1 MIALYTPEQLS
12 RTFKRKAS
20 FIFIPTSATFA
31 LRFSRFPNPD
41 VYIHNMKKHN
51 FSAGP
56 AILPAPVLKEAG
68 KAAANYQG
76 MGLSLLELSHRGPEF
91 TAIIEEA
98 NALMREIIGL
108 PDDYHVLWLSGGA
121 STQFY
126 MVPFNLLDEGETAAY
141 LDTGTW
147 ANKAIKE
154 AKLFGNVEVV
164 ASSKEQNYNFIP
176 KGYKVPKHAKYFH
189 ITSNNTIFGTQQH
202 KFPKSPVPL
211 VCDMSSDFLSRP
223 FDPRPFGL
231 IYAGAQKNLGP
242 AGTTVVIVR
251 DDVLGTVKRAMP
263 SMLDYRTFVKE
274 NSLYNTPPV
283 FPIYVSM
290 LTLRWIKKNGGLKG
304 MQRRNRTKAA
314 ILYDEI
320 DRNPLFRGTVARE
333 DRSLMNAC
341 FVMEEKYAALEKE
354 FLKET
359 EANGMVGL
367 KGHRSVGGFRAS
379 IYNAMPKAS
388 VQALADL
395 MQDYAKRK
403 G

>member
-1 MIALYTPEQLS
+1 
-12 RTFKRKAS
+12 
-20 FIFIPTSATFA
+20 
-31 LRFSRFPNPD
+31 
-41 VYIHNMKKHN
+41 MKKHN

-56 AILPAPVLKEAG
+56 AILPATVIKEAA
-68 KAAANYQG
+68 KAVANYEG
-76 MGLSLLELSHRGPEF
+76 IGLSLLELSHRGPEF

-98 NALMREIIGL
+98 NALMKEIVGL
-108 PDDYHVLWLSGGA
+108 PEGYHTLWLSGGA
-121 STQFY
+121 STQFF
-126 MVPFNLLDEGETAAY
+126 MVPMNLLNEGETAAY
-141 LDTGTW
+141 ADTGVW

-154 AKLFGNVEVV
+154 AKNFGSIQVL
-164 ASSKEQNYNFIP
+164 ASAKEQNYAHIP
-176 KGYKVPKHAKYFH
+176 KGYKIPKEAKYLH
-189 ITSNNTIFGTQQH
+189 ITSNNTIYGTQLH

-223 FDPRPFGL
+223 FDVSQFGL

-242 AGTTVVIVR
+242 AGTTCIIVR
-251 DDVLGTVKRAMP
+251 EDMLGTVQRTLP
-263 SMLDYRTFVKE
+263 SMLDYRTFIKE

-283 FPIYVSM
+283 YPIYVSM

-304 MQRRNRTKAA
+304 MQRRNKTKAA
-314 ILYDEI
+314 ILYNEI
-320 DRNPLFRGTVARE
+320 DVNPLFRGTTARE
-333 DRSLMNAC
+333 DRSLMNIC

-359 EANGMVGL
+359 ESNGMVGL

-379 IYNAMPKAS
+379 TYNALPKQS

-395 MQDYAKRK
+395 MQDFAQRK

>member
-1 MIALYTPEQLS
+1 
-12 RTFKRKAS
+12 
-20 FIFIPTSATFA
+20 
-31 LRFSRFPNPD
+31 
-41 VYIHNMKKHN
+41 MKKHN

-56 AILPAPVLKEAG
+56 AILPAPVLKEAA
-68 KAAANYQG
+68 KAVANYEG
-76 MGLSLLELSHRGPEF
+76 IGLSLLELSHRGPEF

-98 NALMREIIGL
+98 NTLMQELLQL
-108 PDDYHVLWLSGGA
+108 PPQYKVLWLTGGA

-126 MVPFNLLDEGETAAY
+126 MIPMNLLDSNETAVYA
-141 LDTGTW
+141 DTGTW

-154 AKLFGNVEVV
+154 AKGFGNVQVV
-164 ASSKEQNYNFIP
+164 ASSKDHNYTFIP
-176 KGYKVPKHAKYFH
+176 KGYKIPTTAKYLH
-189 ITSNNTIFGTQQH
+189 LTSNNTIFGTQLH
-202 KFPKSPVPL
+202 RFPKSPVPI

-223 FDPRPFGL
+223 VDVSPFGL

-251 DDVLGTVKRAMP
+251 EDMLGKVSRYLPT
-263 SMLDYRTFVKE
+263 MLDYRTFIAE

-283 FPIYVSM
+283 YPIYVSM

-304 MQRRNRTKAA
+304 MQRRNKAKA
-314 ILYDEI
+314 EVLYQEM
-320 DRNPLFRGTVARE
+320 DRNPLFKGTTAKE

-341 FVMEEKYAALEKE
+341 FVMEAKYAALEKE

-367 KGHRSVGGFRAS
+367 QGHRSVGGFRAS
-379 IYNAMPKAS
+379 IYNAMPKSS

-395 MQDYAKRK
+395 MADFAQRK

>member
-1 MIALYTPEQLS
+1 
-12 RTFKRKAS
+12 
-20 FIFIPTSATFA
+20 
-31 LRFSRFPNPD
+31 
-41 VYIHNMKKHN
+41 MKKHN

-56 AILPAPVLKEAG
+56 AILPAPVLKEAA
-68 KAAANYQG
+68 KAVANYEG
-76 MGLSLLELSHRGPEF
+76 IGLSLLELSHRGPEF

-98 NALMREIIGL
+98 NALMQELLQL
-108 PDDYHVLWLSGGA
+108 PPQYKVLWLTGGA

-126 MVPFNLLDEGETAAY
+126 MIPMNLLDANETAAY
-141 LDTGTW
+141 ADTGTW

-154 AKLFGNVEVV
+154 AKGFGNVQVL
-164 ASSKEQNYNFIP
+164 ASSKDHNYTFIP
-176 KGYKVPKHAKYFH
+176 KGYKIPTTAKYLH
-189 ITSNNTIFGTQQH
+189 LTSNNTIFGTQLH
-202 KFPKSPVPL
+202 RFPKSPVPI

-223 FDPRPFGL
+223 VDVSPFGL

-251 DDVLGTVKRAMP
+251 EDMLGKVSRYLPT
-263 SMLDYRTFVKE
+263 MLDYRTFIAE

-283 FPIYVSM
+283 YPIYVSM

-304 MQRRNRTKAA
+304 MQRRNKTKAEV
-314 ILYDEI
+314 LYQEI
-320 DRNPLFRGTVARE
+320 DRNPLFKGTTARE

-341 FVMEEKYAALEKE
+341 FVMEAKYATLEKE

-367 KGHRSVGGFRAS
+367 QGHRSVGGFRAS
-379 IYNAMPKAS
+379 IYNAMPKSS

-395 MQDYAKRK
+395 MADFAQRK

>member
-1 MIALYTPEQLS
+1 
-12 RTFKRKAS
+12 
-20 FIFIPTSATFA
+20 
-31 LRFSRFPNPD
+31 
-41 VYIHNMKKHN
+41 MKKHN

-68 KAAANYQG
+68 KAAVNYQG

-98 NALMREIIGL
+98 NALMKEIIGL
-108 PDDYHVLWLSGGA
+108 PEGYHVLWLSGGA
-121 STQFY
+121 STQFF
-126 MVPFNLLDEGETAAY
+126 MAPMNLLNAGETAAY
-141 LDTGTW
+141 TDTGTW

-154 AKLFGNVEVV
+154 AKGFGNVQVL
-164 ASSKEQNYNFIP
+164 ASSKDKNYNFIP
-176 KGYKVPKHAKYFH
+176 KGYKIPKDAKYLH
-189 ITSNNTIFGTQQH
+189 LTSNNTIFGTQLH

-223 FDPRPFGL
+223 IDPKPFGL

-251 DDVLGTVKRAMP
+251 EDVLGTVQRHLP
-263 SMLDYRTFVKE
+263 SMLDYRTFIQE

-283 FPIYVSM
+283 FPIYVSL

-314 ILYDEI
+314 VLYQEI
-320 DRNPLFRGTVARE
+320 DRNPLFKGTTAVE
-333 DRSLMNAC
+333 DRSLMNVC
-341 FVMEEKYAALEKE
+341 FVMEEKYASLEKE

-379 IYNAMPKAS
+379 IYNAMPKSS

-395 MQDYAKRK
+395 MADFAKRK
-403 G
+403 M

>member
-1 MIALYTPEQLS
+1 
-12 RTFKRKAS
+12 
-20 FIFIPTSATFA
+20 
-31 LRFSRFPNPD
+31 
-41 VYIHNMKKHN
+41 MKKHN

-68 KAAANYQG
+68 KAASNYQG

-98 NALMREIIGL
+98 NALMKEIIGL
-108 PDDYHVLWLSGGA
+108 PDGYHTLWLSGGA
-121 STQFY
+121 STQFF
-126 MVPFNLLDEGETAAY
+126 MTPMNLLNTDETAGY
-141 LDTGTW
+141 VETGTW

-154 AKLFGNVEVV
+154 AKGFGHVQIL

-176 KGYKVPKHAKYFH
+176 KGYKIPKELKYLH
-189 ITSNNTIFGTQQH
+189 LTSNNTIFGTQLH

-223 FDPRPFGL
+223 FDPTSFGL

-251 DDVLGTVKRAMP
+251 EDLLGSVQRHIP
-263 SMLDYRTFVKE
+263 SMLDYRTFIQE
-274 NSLYNTPPV
+274 NSMYNTPPV
-283 FPIYVSM
+283 FPIYVSL

-304 MQRRNRTKAA
+304 MQRKNKIKAA
-314 ILYDEI
+314 VLYQEI
-320 DRNPLFRGTVARE
+320 DRNPLFKGTTAVE
-333 DRSLMNAC
+333 DRSLMNVC

-379 IYNAMPKAS
+379 IYNAMPKSS

-395 MQDYAKRK
+395 MADFARRK

>member
-1 MIALYTPEQLS
+1 
-12 RTFKRKAS
+12 
-20 FIFIPTSATFA
+20 
-31 LRFSRFPNPD
+31 
-41 VYIHNMKKHN
+41 MKKHN

-68 KAAANYQG
+68 KAAVNYQG

-98 NALMREIIGL
+98 NALLKEIIGL
-108 PDDYHVLWLSGGA
+108 PEGYHVLWLSGGA
-121 STQFY
+121 STQFF
-126 MVPFNLLDEGETAAY
+126 MAPMNLLNAGETATY
-141 LDTGTW
+141 TDTGTW

-154 AKLFGNVEVV
+154 AKGFGHVQVV

-176 KGYKVPKHAKYFH
+176 KGYKIPRDAKYLH
-189 ITSNNTIFGTQQH
+189 LTSNNTIFGTQLH

-223 FDPRPFGL
+223 IDPKPFGL

-251 DDVLGTVKRAMP
+251 EDLLGTVQRHLP
-263 SMLDYRTFVKE
+263 SMLDYRTFIQE

-283 FPIYVSM
+283 FPIYVSL

-314 ILYDEI
+314 VLYQEI
-320 DRNPLFRGTVARE
+320 DRNPLFKGTTAVE
-333 DRSLMNAC
+333 DRSLMNVC

-379 IYNAMPKAS
+379 IYNAMPKSS
-388 VQALADL
+388 VQALTDL
-395 MQDYAKRK
+395 MADFAKRK
-403 G
+403 M

>member
-1 MIALYTPEQLS
+1 
-12 RTFKRKAS
+12 
-20 FIFIPTSATFA
+20 
-31 LRFSRFPNPD
+31 
-41 VYIHNMKKHN
+41 MKKHN

-56 AILPAPVLKEAG
+56 AILPASVLKEAG
-68 KAAANYQG
+68 RAAANYQG

-108 PDDYHVLWLSGGA
+108 PEEYHVLWLTGGA

-126 MVPFNLLDEGETAAY
+126 MVPFNVLNEDETAAY
-141 LDTGTW
+141 IETGVW

-154 AKLFGNVEVV
+154 ARYFGNVEIL
-164 ASSKEQNYNFIP
+164 ASSKEENYTYIP
-176 KGYKVPKHAKYFH
+176 KKFRVPKNTRYLH
-189 ITSNNTIFGTQQH
+189 ITSNNTIYGTQLH

-223 FDPRPFGL
+223 FDPAPFGI

-242 AGTTVVIVR
+242 AGATVVIVR
-251 DDVLGTVKRAMP
+251 DDMLGTVRRHLP

-290 LTLRWIKKNGGLKG
+290 LTLRWIKKSGGLKG
-304 MQRRNRTKAA
+304 MQRRNRAKGS
-314 ILYDEI
+314 ILYQEI
-320 DRNPLFRGTVARE
+320 DRNPLFRGTVAKE
-333 DRSLMNAC
+333 DRSLMNVC
-341 FVMEEKYAALEKE
+341 FVMEDAYAGLEKD

-359 EANGMVGL
+359 EVNGMVGL

-379 IYNAMPKAS
+379 TYNALPKAS
-388 VQALADL
+388 VQALVDL
-395 MQDYAKRK
+395 MQDFARRK

>member
-1 MIALYTPEQLS
+1 M
-12 RTFKRKAS
+12 KR
-20 FIFIPTSATFA
+20 
-31 LRFSRFPNPD
+31 
-41 VYIHNMKKHN
+41 HN

-56 AILPAPVLKEAG
+56 AALPAPVIKEAA
-68 KAAANYQG
+68 KAVADYQG
-76 MGLSLLELSHRGPEF
+76 IGLSLLELSHRGTEF

-98 NALMREIIGL
+98 NALMKEIIGL
-108 PDDYHVLWLSGGA
+108 PEGYQTLWLTGGA
-121 STQFY
+121 STQFF
-126 MVPFNLLDEGETAAY
+126 MAPFNILNDDETAAY
-141 LDTGTW
+141 VDTGTW

-154 AKLFGNVEVV
+154 AKHFGKVQVI
-164 ASSKEQNYNFIP
+164 ASSKESNYTYIP
-176 KGYKVPKHAKYFH
+176 KGYKIPKDVKYLH
-189 ITSNNTIFGTQQH
+189 LTSNNTIFGTQLH

-223 FDPRPFGL
+223 FDPTQFGL

-242 AGTTVVIVR
+242 AGATVVIVR
-251 DDVLGTVKRAMP
+251 EDMLGTVRRTMP
-263 SMLDYRTFVKE
+263 AMLDYNTFAKE

-283 FPIYVSM
+283 FPIYVCM

-304 MQRRNRTKAA
+304 MANKNKAKGK

-320 DRNPLFRGTVARE
+320 DRNPLFKGTTAKE
-333 DRSLMNAC
+333 DRSLMNVC
-341 FVMEEKYAALEKE
+341 FVMEEKYTALEKE

-379 IYNAMPKAS
+379 TYNALPKAS
-388 VQALADL
+388 NQALVDL
-395 MQDYAKRK
+395 MTDFAKRK

>member
-1 MIALYTPEQLS
+1 
-12 RTFKRKAS
+12 
-20 FIFIPTSATFA
+20 
-31 LRFSRFPNPD
+31 
-41 VYIHNMKKHN
+41 MKKHN

-108 PDDYHVLWLSGGA
+108 PEDYHVLWLSGGA
-121 STQFY
+121 STQFF
-126 MVPFNLLDEGETAAY
+126 MVPFNLLNDGETAAY

-154 AKLFGNVEVV
+154 AKHFGHVEVI
-164 ASSKEQNYNFIP
+164 ASSKEQNYTFIP
-176 KGYKVPKHAKYFH
+176 KNYKVPKHAKYLH
-189 ITSNNTIFGTQQH
+189 VTSNNTIFGTQMH
-202 KFPKSPVPL
+202 KFPKSPVPM

-223 FDPRPFGL
+223 IDPRPFGL

-251 DDVLGTVKRAMP
+251 EDMLGTVKRTMP
-263 SMLDYRTFVKE
+263 SMLDYRTFVQE

-304 MQRRNRTKAA
+304 MQRRNKAKAA
-314 ILYDEI
+314 VLYDEI
-320 DRNPLFRGTVARE
+320 DRNPLFKGTTAKE

-395 MQDYAKRK
+395 MQDFAKRK

>member
-1 MIALYTPEQLS
+1 
-12 RTFKRKAS
+12 
-20 FIFIPTSATFA
+20 
-31 LRFSRFPNPD
+31 
-41 VYIHNMKKHN
+41 MKKHN

-108 PDDYHVLWLSGGA
+108 PEDYHVLWLSGGA
-121 STQFY
+121 STQFF
-126 MVPFNLLDEGETAAY
+126 MVPFNLLDDGETAAY

-154 AKLFGNVEVV
+154 AKHFGHVEVI
-164 ASSKEQNYNFIP
+164 ASSKEQNYTFIP
-176 KGYKVPKHAKYFH
+176 KNYKVPKHAKYLH
-189 ITSNNTIFGTQQH
+189 VTSNNTIFGTQMH
-202 KFPKSPVPL
+202 KFPKSPVPM

-223 FDPRPFGL
+223 IDPRPFGL

-251 DDVLGTVKRAMP
+251 EDMLGTVKRTMP
-263 SMLDYRTFVKE
+263 SMLDYRTFIQE

-304 MQRRNRTKAA
+304 MQRRNKAKAA
-314 ILYDEI
+314 VLYDEI
-320 DRNPLFRGTVARE
+320 DRNPLFKGTTAKE

-341 FVMEEKYAALEKE
+341 FVMEEKYATLEKE

-395 MQDYAKRK
+395 MQDFAKRK